1 MNNFARPGKLNYV
14 GVKWE
19 MFSTVCW
26 PNVDQVAPDS
36 LKKFMIIKSS
46 YSRQYSE
53 QLPDWKKYRFSE
65 AIWKYFKRK
74 QSSDYG
80 TNCCL

>member
-1 MNNFARPGKLNYV
+1 MELCR
-14 GVKWE
+14 VKWE

-26 PNVDQVAPDS
+26 PNVDQVAPAS

-53 QLPDWKKYRFSE
+53 QLPDWEKYRFSE
-65 AIWKYFKRK
+65 AIWKYFKRNK
-74 QSSDYG
+74 VQIMEQ
-80 TNCCL
+80 TVAFRFC